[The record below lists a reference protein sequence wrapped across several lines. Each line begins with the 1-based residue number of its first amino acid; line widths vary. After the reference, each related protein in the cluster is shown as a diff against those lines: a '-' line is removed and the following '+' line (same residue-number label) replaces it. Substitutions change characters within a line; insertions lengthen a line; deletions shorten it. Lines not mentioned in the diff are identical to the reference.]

1 MAVGRWIFG
10 LCVSL
15 GLLQGPLLAES
26 YRIAA
31 GDVLSL
37 RVLEWQPIENRAVEW
52 ESLRSDLAVDAQGMV
67 TVPFVGQVRAADLS
81 PAELSAV
88 VATELRDRLAVS
100 ASLDAVVQV
109 VSYRPLFVAGAV
121 RSPGEYPFRPGVTAA
136 QLVAQ
141 AGGGALASGIGTID
155 PRDVL
160 SREGAMQL
168 LKLEGERLA
177 IRRAM
182 LLAVIEGRDELVVP
196 ERQGGAVWPES
207 LIRSE
212 NEVLRLRRESRVREL
227 AALDDQI
234 LLLGNEIVALTDRSA
249 ALERLVESA
258 QRENENA
265 QSLAD
270 RGLAVGS
277 RVSETERTLA
287 LAEAQLLDVSTAMLR
302 ARQAVTLAEAEKLA
316 LRDRELVEDTR
327 ELQRVE
333 EELERVLATLDTQQS
348 LSMVE
353 GGLILGG
360 GPGEE
365 DMAMPEPVVTILRGH
380 GDDAQRLS
388 GLETLLA
395 PGDVVTVAM
404 PRTWSRWF
412 AFQSSAESQ

>member
-1 MAVGRWIFG
+1 MALCRWIFG

-15 GLLQGPLLAES
+15 GLLPGPLLAES

-52 ESLRSDLAVDAQGMV
+52 DSLRTDLAVDAQGMV
-67 TVPFVGQVRAADLS
+67 TVPFVGQIRAADLS
-81 PAELSAV
+81 PAELSSV
-88 VATELRDRLAVS
+88 VADELMDRLAVS

-160 SREGAMQL
+160 SREGAMRL
-168 LKLEGERLA
+168 LQLEGERLA

-182 LLAVIEGRDELVVP
+182 LQAVIEGRDQLVVP
-196 ERQGGAVWPES
+196 ERQDGAAWPEG

-212 NEVLRLRRESRVREL
+212 NEVLRLRKERRTREL

-234 LLLGNEIVALTDRSA
+234 LLLGNEIEALTDRSA
-249 ALERLVESA
+249 ALGRLVESA

-270 RGLAVGS
+270 RGLAVGA

-333 EELERVLATLDTQQS
+333 EELERVLASLDTQQS
-348 LSMVE
+348 LSLVE

-360 GPGEE
+360 GPGDAEL
-365 DMAMPEPVVTILRGH
+365 AMPDPVVTILRGQ
-380 GDDAQRLS
+380 GDDAVRLS
-388 GLETLLA
+388 GLETLLV

-412 AFQSSAESQ
+412 AIQSGAESQ